1 MRDSIL
7 SGRSTIVARRDHVS
21 CNLASEAVI
30 LDVNA
35 GVYYGLNTLGAR
47 IWDLI
52 QQPRTLHEVRE
63 TILQEFDVDPERC
76 QRDLVVLLSDLASR
90 KLIEIGNETAA

>member
-1 MRDSIL
+1 MTESML
-7 SGRSTIVARRDHVS
+7 SARSMVVARKDHVS

-52 QQPRTLHEVRE
+52 QQPRTVREVRE
-63 TILQEFDVDPERC
+63 AILQEFDVDPERC
-76 QRDLVVLLSDLASR
+76 QRDLVMLLSDLATR